1 MSIQAAIITYGAKE
15 PQRTH
20 TAIGSYISGC
30 GFSVNLLK
38 EAPVGGLVEALES
51 SILEASL
58 IIVVGGTFVGW
69 GNDAPQILEKWSDYQ
84 ISGIGELM
92 RFETVQDGFGTY
104 LQRGG
109 GWIKGNSLFI
119 AVPADT
125 KAALDHLK
133 VLGSLMMMAVKGLQ
147 ANSDRPTQLDRN
159 ATDSANF

>member
-15 PQRTH
+15 PQRTQ
-20 TAIGSYISGC
+20 TAIGSYISSC
-30 GFSVNLLK
+30 GFSVKHLK
-38 EAPVGGLVEALES
+38 DAPVGGLVEALES
-51 SILEASL
+51 SILDATL

-69 GNDAPQILEKWSDYQ
+69 GNDTPQILEKWSDYQ

-109 GWIKGNSLFI
+109 GWIKGNSLII

-133 VLGSLMMMAVKGLQ
+133 VLGSLMMMAVKGLM
-147 ANSDRPTQLDRN
+147 ASNDCPSQLECN
-159 ATDSANF
+159 VEFPG